1 MVGVINKVKFIRNGS
16 SKFKNFIDYID
27 RSEATRKKNF
37 DKYSAYNNYMGNPEK
52 IGSLFTKDKHSLT
65 EKEVKKLKKDFD
77 KAQSNGSNMW
87 QEVFSF
93 DNEFLEANG
102 LYDSENGAL
111 DEEKIQEATRR
122 AMEELSKREGFKDL
136 TWSASLHYN
145 TDNIHVHIASV
156 EINPS
161 RERGK
166 FKPKTLYNMKSSFV
180 NSLLDKQK
188 DLDKINL
195 LIRDNLIQGKKEMSF
210 KEDIEMRKM
219 VKEIVQKLP
228 SDKRQ
233 WHYNYNSMQE
243 VRPLIDNLTKYYIET
258 YKKDE
263 FKELVDRLK
272 KEDKFYKEVYGKRKV
287 ETTTYKDNKIQDL
300 YTRMGNTILRE
311 IKEYVK
317 EEDLKSQKKFE
328 NLQEKWERNRNI
340 IITKQ
345 GISMMKKSLNNDID
359 SVKNQREYEKL
370 QNSIEYDM

>member
-37 DKYSAYNNYMGNPEK
+37 DKYSAYNNYMGNLEK

-263 FKELVDRLK
+263 FKELVDRLE

-300 YTRMGNTILRE
+300 YTRMGNTILKE

-328 NLQEKWERNRNI
+328 NLQERWERNKNI

-345 GISMMKKSLNNDID
+345 SISMMKKSLNNDIN
-359 SVKNQREYEKL
+359 SMKNQREYEKL
-370 QNSIEYDM
+370 QSSIEYDM

>member
-77 KAQSNGSNMW
+77 KAQLNGSNMW

-102 LYDSENGAL
+102 LYDSKNGAL

-188 DLDKINL
+188 DLDKINS

-243 VRPLIDNLTKYYIET
+243 VRLLIDNLTKYYIET

-263 FKELVDRLK
+263 FKELIDRLEK
-272 KEDKFYKEVYGKRKV
+272 QDKFYKEVYGKRKV
-287 ETTTYKDNKIQDL
+287 ETTIYKDNKIQDL
-300 YTRMGNTILRE
+300 YTRMGNTILKE

-328 NLQEKWERNRNI
+328 NLQERWERNKNI

-345 GISMMKKSLNNDID
+345 SISIMKKSLNNDIN
-359 SVKNQREYEKL
+359 SMKNQREYEKL
-370 QNSIEYDM
+370 QSSIEYDM

>member
-219 VKEIVQKLP
+219 VKEIVKKLP

-263 FKELVDRLK
+263 FKELVDRLE

-300 YTRMGNTILRE
+300 YTRMGNTILKE

-328 NLQEKWERNRNI
+328 NLQERWERNKNI

-345 GISMMKKSLNNDID
+345 SISMMKKSLNNDIN
-359 SVKNQREYEKL
+359 SMKNQREYEKL
-370 QNSIEYDM
+370 QSSIEYDM

>member
-263 FKELVDRLK
+263 FKELVDRLE
-272 KEDKFYKEVYGKRKV
+272 KEDKFQKEVYGKRKV

-300 YTRMGNTILRE
+300 YTRMGNTILKE

-328 NLQEKWERNRNI
+328 NLQERWERNKNI

-345 GISMMKKSLNNDID
+345 SISMMKKSLNNDIN
-359 SVKNQREYEKL
+359 SMKNQREYEKL
-370 QNSIEYDM
+370 QSSIEYDM

>member
-1 MVGVINKVKFIRNGS
+1 MVGVINKVKFITNGS

-77 KAQSNGSNMW
+77 KAQLNGSNMW

-166 FKPKTLYNMKSSFV
+166 FKPRTLYNMKSSFV

-188 DLDKINL
+188 DLDKINS

-219 VKEIVQKLP
+219 VKEIVKKLP

-263 FKELVDRLK
+263 FKELVDRLE
-272 KEDKFYKEVYGKRKV
+272 KEDKFYKEVYCKRKV

-300 YTRMGNTILRE
+300 YTRMGNTILKE

-328 NLQEKWERNRNI
+328 NLQEKWERNKNI

-345 GISMMKKSLNNDID
+345 SISMMKKSLNNDIN
-359 SVKNQREYEKL
+359 SMKNQREYEKL
-370 QNSIEYDM
+370 QSSIEYDM

>member
-263 FKELVDRLK
+263 FKELVDRLE

-300 YTRMGNTILRE
+300 YTRMWNTILKE

-328 NLQEKWERNRNI
+328 NLQERWERNKNI

-345 GISMMKKSLNNDID
+345 SISMMKKSLNNDIN
-359 SVKNQREYEKL
+359 SMKNQREYEKL
-370 QNSIEYDM
+370 QSSIEYDM

>member
-77 KAQSNGSNMW
+77 KAQLNGSNMW

-166 FKPKTLYNMKSSFV
+166 FKPRTLYNMKSSFV

-188 DLDKINL
+188 DLDKINS

-219 VKEIVQKLP
+219 VKEIVKKLP

-263 FKELVDRLK
+263 FKELVDRLE

-287 ETTTYKDNKIQDL
+287 ETKTYKDNKIQDL
-300 YTRMGNTILRE
+300 YTRMGNTILKE

-345 GISMMKKSLNNDID
+345 GISMMKKSLNDDIN
-359 SVKNQREYEKL
+359 SMKNQREYEKL

>member
-77 KAQSNGSNMW
+77 KAQLNGSNMW

-166 FKPKTLYNMKSSFV
+166 FKPRTLYNMKSSFV

-188 DLDKINL
+188 DLDKINS

-219 VKEIVQKLP
+219 VKEIVKKLP

-263 FKELVDRLK
+263 FKELVDRLE

-300 YTRMGNTILRE
+300 YTRMGNTILKE

-328 NLQEKWERNRNI
+328 NLQEKWERNKNI

-345 GISMMKKSLNNDID
+345 SISMMKKSLNDDIN
-359 SVKNQREYEKL
+359 SMKNQRDYEKL

>member
-93 DNEFLEANG
+93 DNEFLEVNG

-122 AMEELSKREGFKDL
+122 AMEELSKREDFKDL

-263 FKELVDRLK
+263 FKELVDRLE

-300 YTRMGNTILRE
+300 YTRMGNTILKE

-328 NLQEKWERNRNI
+328 NLQEKWERNI

-345 GISMMKKSLNNDID
+345 GISMMKKSLNDDINGM
-359 SVKNQREYEKL
+359 KNQREYEKL
-370 QNSIEYDM
+370 QSSIEYDM

>member
-77 KAQSNGSNMW
+77 KAQLNGSNMW

-166 FKPKTLYNMKSSFV
+166 FKPRTLYNMKSSFV

-188 DLDKINL
+188 DLDKINS

-219 VKEIVQKLP
+219 VKEIVKKLP

-233 WHYNYNSMQE
+233 WHYNYNCMQE

-263 FKELVDRLK
+263 FKELVDRLE
-272 KEDKFYKEVYGKRKV
+272 KEDKFYKEVYGKRKL
-287 ETTTYKDNKIQDL
+287 ETITYKDNKIQDL
-300 YTRMGNTILRE
+300 YTRMGNTILKE

-328 NLQEKWERNRNI
+328 NLQEKWERNKNI

-345 GISMMKKSLNNDID
+345 SISMMKKSLNNDIN
-359 SVKNQREYEKL
+359 SMKNQREYEKL
-370 QNSIEYDM
+370 QSSIEYDM

>member
-77 KAQSNGSNMW
+77 KAQLNGSNMW

-188 DLDKINL
+188 DLDKINS

-233 WHYNYNSMQE
+233 WHYNYNCMQE

-263 FKELVDRLK
+263 FKELVDRLE

-300 YTRMGNTILRE
+300 YTRMGNTILKE

-328 NLQEKWERNRNI
+328 NLQERWERNKNI

-345 GISMMKKSLNNDID
+345 SISMMKKSLNNDIN
-359 SVKNQREYEKL
+359 SMKNQREYEKL
-370 QNSIEYDM
+370 QSSIEYDM

>member
-93 DNEFLEANG
+93 DNEFLEVNG

-263 FKELVDRLK
+263 FKELVDRLE

-300 YTRMGNTILRE
+300 YTRMGNTILKE

-328 NLQEKWERNRNI
+328 NLQERWERNKNI

-345 GISMMKKSLNNDID
+345 SISMMKKSLNNDIN
-359 SVKNQREYEKL
+359 SMKNQREYEKL
-370 QNSIEYDM
+370 QSSIEYDM

>member
-52 IGSLFTKDKHSLT
+52 IGSLFTKDKHFLT
-65 EKEVKKLKKDFD
+65 EKEVKNLKKDFD
-77 KAQSNGSNMW
+77 KAQLNGSNMW

-166 FKPKTLYNMKSSFV
+166 FKPRTLYNMKSSFV

-188 DLDKINL
+188 DLDKINS

-219 VKEIVQKLP
+219 VKEIVKKLP

-263 FKELVDRLK
+263 FKELVDRLE

-300 YTRMGNTILRE
+300 YTRMGNTILKE

-345 GISMMKKSLNNDID
+345 GISMMKKSLNDDIN
-359 SVKNQREYEKL
+359 SMKNQREYEKL
-370 QNSIEYDM
+370 QGSIEYDM

>member
-263 FKELVDRLK
+263 FKELVDRLE

-300 YTRMGNTILRE
+300 YTRMGNTILKE

-345 GISMMKKSLNNDID
+345 GISMMKKSLNDDIN
-359 SVKNQREYEKL
+359 SMKNQREYEKL
-370 QNSIEYDM
+370 QSSIEYDM

>member
-263 FKELVDRLK
+263 FKELVDRLE

-300 YTRMGNTILRE
+300 YTRMGNTILKE

-328 NLQEKWERNRNI
+328 NLQERWERNKNI

-345 GISMMKKSLNNDID
+345 SISMMKKSLNNDIN
-359 SVKNQREYEKL
+359 SMKNQRKYEKL
-370 QNSIEYDM
+370 QSSIEYDM

>member
-1 MVGVINKVKFIRNGS
+1 MVGVINKVKFITNGS

-77 KAQSNGSNMW
+77 KAQLNGSNMW

-166 FKPKTLYNMKSSFV
+166 FKPRTLYNMKSSFV

-188 DLDKINL
+188 DLDKINS

-219 VKEIVQKLP
+219 VKEIVKKLP

-263 FKELVDRLK
+263 FKELVDRLE

-300 YTRMGNTILRE
+300 YTRMGNTILKE

-328 NLQEKWERNRNI
+328 NLQEKWEINKNI

-345 GISMMKKSLNNDID
+345 SISMMRKSLNKDIN
-359 SVKNQREYEKL
+359 SMKNQREYEKL
-370 QNSIEYDM
+370 QSSIEYDM

>member
-27 RSEATRKKNF
+27 RSEASRKKNF

-77 KAQSNGSNMW
+77 KAQLNGSNMW

-188 DLDKINL
+188 DLDKINS

-263 FKELVDRLK
+263 FKELIDRLE

-287 ETTTYKDNKIQDL
+287 ETTIYKDNKIQDL
-300 YTRMGNTILRE
+300 YTRMGNTILKE

-328 NLQEKWERNRNI
+328 NLQERWERNKNI

-345 GISMMKKSLNNDID
+345 SISMMKKSLNNDINNM
-359 SVKNQREYEKL
+359 KNQREYEKL
-370 QNSIEYDM
+370 QSSIEYDM

>member
-263 FKELVDRLK
+263 FKELVDRLE

-287 ETTTYKDNKIQDL
+287 ETTMYKDNKIQDL
-300 YTRMGNTILRE
+300 YTRMGNTILKE

-328 NLQEKWERNRNI
+328 NLQERWERNKNI

-345 GISMMKKSLNNDID
+345 SISMMKKSLNNDIN
-359 SVKNQREYEKL
+359 SMKNQREYEKL
-370 QNSIEYDM
+370 QSSIEYDV

>member
-77 KAQSNGSNMW
+77 KAQLNGSNMW

-166 FKPKTLYNMKSSFV
+166 FKPRTLYNMKSSFV

-188 DLDKINL
+188 DLDKINS

-219 VKEIVQKLP
+219 VKEIVKKLP

-233 WHYNYNSMQE
+233 WHYNYNCMQE

-263 FKELVDRLK
+263 FKELVDRLE
-272 KEDKFYKEVYGKRKV
+272 KEDKFYKEVYGKRKL

-300 YTRMGNTILRE
+300 YTRMGNTILKE

-328 NLQEKWERNRNI
+328 NLQEKWERNKNI

-345 GISMMKKSLNNDID
+345 SISMMKKSLNNDIN
-359 SVKNQREYEKL
+359 SMKNQREYEKL
-370 QNSIEYDM
+370 QSSIEYDM

>member
-37 DKYSAYNNYMGNPEK
+37 DKYSAYNNYMGNSEK

-122 AMEELSKREGFKDL
+122 AMEELSKREGFKEL

-188 DLDKINL
+188 DLDKINS

-263 FKELVDRLK
+263 FKELVDRLE

-300 YTRMGNTILRE
+300 YTRMGNTILKE

-345 GISMMKKSLNNDID
+345 GISMMKKSLNNDIN
-359 SVKNQREYEKL
+359 SMKNQREYEKL

>member
-1 MVGVINKVKFIRNGS
+1 MVGIINKVKFIRNGS

-77 KAQSNGSNMW
+77 KAQLNGSNMW

-166 FKPKTLYNMKSSFV
+166 FKPRTLYNMKSSFV

-188 DLDKINL
+188 DLDKINS

-219 VKEIVQKLP
+219 VKEIVKKLP

-263 FKELVDRLK
+263 FKELVDRLE

-287 ETTTYKDNKIQDL
+287 ETKTYKDNKIQDL
-300 YTRMGNTILRE
+300 YTRMGNTILKE

-345 GISMMKKSLNNDID
+345 GISMMKKSLNDDIN
-359 SVKNQREYEKL
+359 SMKNQREYEKL

>member
-1 MVGVINKVKFIRNGS
+1 MVGVINKVKFIRNRS
-16 SKFKNFIDYID
+16 NKFKNFIDYID

-77 KAQSNGSNMW
+77 KAQLNGSNMW

-166 FKPKTLYNMKSSFV
+166 FKPRTLYNMKSSFV

-188 DLDKINL
+188 DLDKINS

-219 VKEIVQKLP
+219 VKEIVKKLP

-263 FKELVDRLK
+263 FKELVDRLE

-300 YTRMGNTILRE
+300 YTRMGNTILKE

-345 GISMMKKSLNNDID
+345 GISMMKKSLNDDIN

>member
-188 DLDKINL
+188 DLDKINS

-219 VKEIVQKLP
+219 VKEIVKKLP

-263 FKELVDRLK
+263 FKELVDRLE

-300 YTRMGNTILRE
+300 YTRMGNTILKE

-345 GISMMKKSLNNDID
+345 GISMMKKSLNDDIN
-359 SVKNQREYEKL
+359 SMKNQREYEKL

>member
-77 KAQSNGSNMW
+77 KAQLNGSNMW

-93 DNEFLEANG
+93 DNEFLEVNG

-188 DLDKINL
+188 DLDKINS

-263 FKELVDRLK
+263 FKELIDRLE

-287 ETTTYKDNKIQDL
+287 ETTIYKDNKIQDL
-300 YTRMGNTILRE
+300 YTRMGNTILKE

-328 NLQEKWERNRNI
+328 NLQERWERNKNI

-345 GISMMKKSLNNDID
+345 SISMMKKSLNNDIN
-359 SVKNQREYEKL
+359 SMKNQREYEKL
-370 QNSIEYDM
+370 QSSIEYDM

>member
-77 KAQSNGSNMW
+77 KAQLNGSNMW

-166 FKPKTLYNMKSSFV
+166 FKPRTLYNMKSSFV

-219 VKEIVQKLP
+219 VKEIVKKLP

-263 FKELVDRLK
+263 FKELVDRLE
-272 KEDKFYKEVYGKRKV
+272 KEDKFYREVYGKRKV

-300 YTRMGNTILRE
+300 YTRMGNTILKE

-328 NLQEKWERNRNI
+328 NLQEKWEINRNI

-345 GISMMKKSLNNDID
+345 SISMMKKSLNDDIN
-359 SVKNQREYEKL
+359 SMKNQREYEKL

>member
-77 KAQSNGSNMW
+77 KAQWNGSNMW

-93 DNEFLEANG
+93 DNEFLEVNG

-166 FKPKTLYNMKSSFV
+166 FKHKTLYNMKSSFV

-188 DLDKINL
+188 DLDKINS

-263 FKELVDRLK
+263 FKELVDRLE

-300 YTRMGNTILRE
+300 YTRMGNTILKE

-345 GISMMKKSLNNDID
+345 GISMMKKSLNNDIN
-359 SVKNQREYEKL
+359 SMKNQREYEKL

>member
-77 KAQSNGSNMW
+77 KAQLNGSNMW

-166 FKPKTLYNMKSSFV
+166 FKPRTLYNMKSSFV

-219 VKEIVQKLP
+219 VKEIVKKLP

-263 FKELVDRLK
+263 FKELVDRLE

-287 ETTTYKDNKIQDL
+287 ETKTYKDNKIQDL
-300 YTRMGNTILRE
+300 YTRMGNTILKE

-345 GISMMKKSLNNDID
+345 GISMMKKSLNDDIN
-359 SVKNQREYEKL
+359 SMKNQREYEKL

>member
-77 KAQSNGSNMW
+77 KAQLNGSNMW

-166 FKPKTLYNMKSSFV
+166 FKPRTLYNMKSSFV

-188 DLDKINL
+188 DLDKINS

-219 VKEIVQKLP
+219 VKEIVKKLP

-233 WHYNYNSMQE
+233 WHYNYNCMQE

-263 FKELVDRLK
+263 FKELVDRLE

-300 YTRMGNTILRE
+300 YTRMGNTILKE

-328 NLQEKWERNRNI
+328 NLQEKWEINRNI

-345 GISMMKKSLNNDID
+345 SISMMKKSLNDDIN
-359 SVKNQREYEKL
+359 SMKNQREYEKL

>member
-188 DLDKINL
+188 DLDKINS

-263 FKELVDRLK
+263 FKELVDRLE

-300 YTRMGNTILRE
+300 YTRMGNTILKE

-328 NLQEKWERNRNI
+328 NLQEKWERNKNI

-345 GISMMKKSLNNDID
+345 SISMMKKSLNNDIN
-359 SVKNQREYEKL
+359 SMKNQREYEKL
-370 QNSIEYDM
+370 QSSIEYDM

>member
-93 DNEFLEANG
+93 DNEFLEVNG

-122 AMEELSKREGFKDL
+122 TMEELSKREGFKDL

-263 FKELVDRLK
+263 FKELVDRLE

-300 YTRMGNTILRE
+300 YTRMGNTILKE

-328 NLQEKWERNRNI
+328 NLQERWERNKNI

-345 GISMMKKSLNNDID
+345 SISMMKKSLNNDIN
-359 SVKNQREYEKL
+359 SMKNQREYEKL
-370 QNSIEYDM
+370 QSSIEYDM

>member
-77 KAQSNGSNMW
+77 KAQLNGSNMW

-166 FKPKTLYNMKSSFV
+166 FKPRTLYNMKSSFV

-188 DLDKINL
+188 DLDKINS

-219 VKEIVQKLP
+219 VKEIVKKLP

-233 WHYNYNSMQE
+233 WHYNSMQE

-263 FKELVDRLK
+263 FKELVDRLE

-300 YTRMGNTILRE
+300 YTRMGNTILKE

-328 NLQEKWERNRNI
+328 NLQEKWEINRNI

-345 GISMMKKSLNNDID
+345 SISMMKKSLNDDIN
-359 SVKNQREYEKL
+359 SMKNQREYEKL

>member
-233 WHYNYNSMQE
+233 CHYNYNSMQE

-263 FKELVDRLK
+263 FKELVDRLE

-300 YTRMGNTILRE
+300 YTRMGNTILKE

-328 NLQEKWERNRNI
+328 NLQERWERNKNI

-345 GISMMKKSLNNDID
+345 SISMMKKSLNNDIN
-359 SVKNQREYEKL
+359 SMKNQREYEKL
-370 QNSIEYDM
+370 QSSIEYDM

>member
-52 IGSLFTKDKHSLT
+52 IGSLFTKDKHSLN

-77 KAQSNGSNMW
+77 KAQLNGSNMW

-166 FKPKTLYNMKSSFV
+166 FKPRTLYNMKSSFV

-188 DLDKINL
+188 DLDKINS

-219 VKEIVQKLP
+219 VKEIVKKLP

-263 FKELVDRLK
+263 FKELVDRLE

-300 YTRMGNTILRE
+300 YTRMGNTILKE

-345 GISMMKKSLNNDID
+345 GISMMKKSLNDDIN
-359 SVKNQREYEKL
+359 SMKNQREYEKL

>member
-166 FKPKTLYNMKSSFV
+166 FKPRTLYNMKSSFV

-188 DLDKINL
+188 DLDKINS

-263 FKELVDRLK
+263 FKELIDRLE

-287 ETTTYKDNKIQDL
+287 ETTIYKDNKIQDL
-300 YTRMGNTILRE
+300 YTRMGNTILKE
-311 IKEYVK
+311 IEEYVK

-328 NLQEKWERNRNI
+328 NLQERWERNKNI

-345 GISMMKKSLNNDID
+345 SISMMKKSLNNDIN
-359 SVKNQREYEKL
+359 SMKNQREYEKL
-370 QNSIEYDM
+370 QSSIEYDM

>member
-77 KAQSNGSNMW
+77 KAQWNGSNMW

-188 DLDKINL
+188 DLDKINS

-263 FKELVDRLK
+263 FKELVDRLE

-300 YTRMGNTILRE
+300 YTRMGNTILKE

-328 NLQEKWERNRNI
+328 NLQERWERNKNI

-345 GISMMKKSLNNDID
+345 SISMMKKSLNNDIN
-359 SVKNQREYEKL
+359 SMKNQREYEKL

>member
-188 DLDKINL
+188 DLDKINS

-263 FKELVDRLK
+263 FKELVDRLE

-300 YTRMGNTILRE
+300 YTRMGNTILKE

-345 GISMMKKSLNNDID
+345 GISMMKKSLNNDIN
-359 SVKNQREYEKL
+359 SMKNQREYEKL

>member
-136 TWSASLHYN
+136 TWSASLQYN

-263 FKELVDRLK
+263 FKELVDRLE

-300 YTRMGNTILRE
+300 YTRMGNTILKE

-328 NLQEKWERNRNI
+328 NLQEKWERNKNI

-345 GISMMKKSLNNDID
+345 SISMMKKSLNNDIN
-359 SVKNQREYEKL
+359 SMKNQREYEKL
-370 QNSIEYDM
+370 QSSIEYDM

>member
-77 KAQSNGSNMW
+77 KAQLNGSNMW

-102 LYDSENGAL
+102 LYDSENRAL

-166 FKPKTLYNMKSSFV
+166 FKPRTLYNMKSSFV

-188 DLDKINL
+188 DLDKINS

-219 VKEIVQKLP
+219 VKEIVKKLP

-233 WHYNYNSMQE
+233 WHYNYNCMQE

-263 FKELVDRLK
+263 FKELVDRLE
-272 KEDKFYKEVYGKRKV
+272 KEDKFYKEVYGKRKL

-300 YTRMGNTILRE
+300 YTRMGNTILKE

-328 NLQEKWERNRNI
+328 NLQEKWERNKNI

-345 GISMMKKSLNNDID
+345 SISMMKKSLNNDIN
-359 SVKNQREYEKL
+359 SMKNQREYEKL
-370 QNSIEYDM
+370 QSSIEYDM